1 MLHDCLSRLYLKT
14 ILVQAAVG
22 LPMALIGFVW
32 GGEGAGWSALVGA
45 AVVVIGTVT
54 YAILARHSKVSA
66 VAGATVFRR
75 HLVAEGAKIFVVV
88 ALMFGALAS
97 GWFAAG
103 WLVAAMVVAL
113 LGHGLLVFLI
123 R

>member
-1 MLHDCLSRLYLKT
+1 MLQNGLDRLYLKA
-14 ILVQAAVG
+14 ILVQAVVG
-22 LPMALIGFVW
+22 LPMALAGFVW
-32 GGEGAGWSALVGA
+32 GADGAGYSALVGA
-45 AVVVIGTVT
+45 AAVVIGTLT
-54 YAILARHSKVSA
+54 YAILARQSKVSA
-66 VAGATVFRR
+66 VAGSTVFRR
-75 HLVAEGAKIFVVV
+75 HLVAEVAKIFVVA